1 MPFEV
6 FSPLMRCAEIHAA
19 HVRLSG
25 AASCY
30 NQIDTVRGGNIPTWT
45 SSGKYVHVIARVD
58 RHGDILDFTAE
69 DETQANALALPPQA
83 LLTRRPGITT
93 FSEYAKMY
101 YEASRLIPISSL
113 NLQGMFDY
121 GARGKHYWTTEAGTG
136 QALAFAQQV
145 AFTLELSLKA
155 LLEVTGKL
163 LTVSKKDWQVHDLAA
178 LHSLLEQADQQFL
191 QQRWQS
197 SSPSERSN
205 YNTLLDFLTA
215 VRNLYMDL
223 RYIPTL
229 KTANLSM
236 DTQAMLNAS
245 LIVLRRSESWAWQ
258 LSPIKPKVTV
268 STINQSSGGASVGTV
283 DLQNVMVKG
292 IVRSINIPDDFDPN
306 SLVEVVIDPT
316 CYFNGSK
323 QIPFDGDVTAG
334 FRRCDV
340 ESYFGLE
347 GEEVML
353 GGRVTAAEPSLLM
366 HAQHV
371 GQFNREASY
380 KVETRTVKGQVY
392 NLIPRET
399 SYKDSTKVTLILRD
413 VTFLSDVDCLFI
425 TEEERTTVGSVELG
439 AEVTVSGQ
447 VALLNGRPVSLVGP
461 TLVD

>member
-6 FSPLMRCAEIHAA
+6 FSPLMRCAEIHGA
-19 HVRLSG
+19 HVRLSD

-30 NQIDTVRGGNIPTWT
+30 NQIDTVSGGNTPTWT
-45 SSGKYVHVIARVD
+45 SSGKYVHVIAKVD
-58 RHGDILDFTAE
+58 RHGDILDFTAG

-83 LLTRRPGITT
+83 LLTQRPGITT
-93 FSEYAKMY
+93 FSEYAKIY
-101 YEASRLIPISSL
+101 YAASRLIPMSSL

-121 GARGKHYWTTEAGTG
+121 GARGKHYWTTEAGIG
-136 QALAFAQQV
+136 QALAFALQV

-155 LLEVTGKL
+155 LLEETGKL
-163 LTVSKKDWQVHDLAA
+163 LTVSKKDWQIHDLVA
-178 LHSLLEQADQQFL
+178 LHGLLDPAEQQFL
-191 QQRWQS
+191 QRQWQS

-229 KTANLSM
+229 KTVNLSM

-245 LIVLRRSESWAWQ
+245 LIVLTRSKSLAWQ

-268 STINQSSGGASVGTV
+268 STVGTV
-283 DLQNVMVKG
+283 DLQNVMVEG

-316 CYFNGSK
+316 YYFNGSK

-334 FRRCDV
+334 FRRCGV

-353 GGRVTAAEPSLLM
+353 GGRVTAAEPSLLI

-380 KVETRTVKGQVY
+380 KVETRTLKGQAY
-392 NLIPRET
+392 NLISRET

-413 VTFLSDVDCLFI
+413 MTFLSDVDCLFI
-425 TEEERTTVGSVELG
+425 TEEEKTAVGSVELG

>member
-6 FSPLMRCAEIHAA
+6 FSPLMRCAEIHGA
-19 HVRLSG
+19 HVRLSD

-30 NQIDTVRGGNIPTWT
+30 NQIDTVSGGNTPTWT
-45 SSGKYVHVIARVD
+45 SSGKYVHVIAKVD
-58 RHGDILDFTAE
+58 RHGDILDFTAG

-83 LLTRRPGITT
+83 LLTQRPGITT
-93 FSEYAKMY
+93 FSEYAKIY
-101 YEASRLIPISSL
+101 YAASRLIPISSL

-121 GARGKHYWTTEAGTG
+121 GARGKHYWTTEAGIG

-155 LLEVTGKL
+155 LLEETGKL
-163 LTVSKKDWQVHDLAA
+163 LTVSKKDWQIHNLVA
-178 LHSLLEQADQQFL
+178 LHGLLDPAEQQFL
-191 QQRWQS
+191 QRQWQS

-245 LIVLRRSESWAWQ
+245 LIVLTRSKSLAWQ

-268 STINQSSGGASVGTV
+268 STVGTV
-283 DLQNVMVKG
+283 DLQNVMIEG

-316 CYFNGSK
+316 YYFNGSK

-353 GGRVTAAEPSLLM
+353 GGRVTAAEPSLLI
-366 HAQHV
+366 HAQHI

-380 KVETRTVKGQVY
+380 KVETRTLKGQAY
-392 NLIPRET
+392 NLISRET
-399 SYKDSTKVTLILRD
+399 SYEDSTKVTLILRD
-413 VTFLSDVDCLFI
+413 MTFLSDVDCLFI
-425 TEEERTTVGSVELG
+425 TEEEKTAVGSVELG

>member
-1 MPFEV
+1 M
-6 FSPLMRCAEIHAA
+6 
-19 HVRLSG
+19 
-25 AASCY
+25 
-30 NQIDTVRGGNIPTWT
+30 
-45 SSGKYVHVIARVD
+45 
-58 RHGDILDFTAE
+58 
-69 DETQANALALPPQA
+69 
-83 LLTRRPGITT
+83 
-93 FSEYAKMY
+93 
-101 YEASRLIPISSL
+101 
-113 NLQGMFDY
+113 
-121 GARGKHYWTTEAGTG
+121 
-136 QALAFAQQV
+136 
-145 AFTLELSLKA
+145 KA

-245 LIVLRRSESWAWQ
+245 LIVLRRSESLARQ

-371 GQFNREASY
+371 AQFNREASY
-380 KVETRTVKGQVY
+380 KVETRTVKGQAY

-425 TEEERTTVGSVELG
+425 TEEERTAVGSVELG

-447 VALLNGRPVSLVGP
+447 VALLNGRPISLVGP